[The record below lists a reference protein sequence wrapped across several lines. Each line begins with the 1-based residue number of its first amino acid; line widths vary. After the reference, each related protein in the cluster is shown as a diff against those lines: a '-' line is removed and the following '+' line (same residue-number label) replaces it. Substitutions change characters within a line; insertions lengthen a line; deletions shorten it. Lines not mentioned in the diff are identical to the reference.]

1 MRVRF
6 LGIGEAFPI
15 YEHNASLLVDDSI
28 LLDCGFDVP
37 KQLLKCAGV
46 SPVQVVF
53 ITHLH
58 GDHFAGTSA
67 LFMMCR
73 QSARQEPMIVVGQRG
88 TEMRVQQNFLTHF
101 ENFQDV
107 GFPIEF
113 VEVEPGATW
122 KHGDYIFR
130 FAAGRHTI
138 TNLGVRIEDSR
149 GKALVYSG
157 DTEPCQELAALS
169 TGADMLVHDCYSVDT
184 PRSGHTSARDLA
196 QQIEAYGVKKLVP
209 IHFQKNAERK
219 RILRTLENSFSGRVA
234 LPEELTEW
242 VL

>member
-1 MRVRF
+1 MKVRF

-15 YEHNASLLVDDSI
+15 YEHNTSLLVDDSI
-28 LLDCGFDVP
+28 LFDCGFDVP
-37 KQLLKCAGV
+37 KQLLKCTEA
-46 SPVQVVF
+46 SHVQVVF
-53 ITHLH
+53 VSHLH

-73 QSARQEPMIVVGQRG
+73 EAARQQPMIVVGQQG
-88 TEMRVQQNFLTHF
+88 TRMRVQQNFLSHF
-101 ENFQDV
+101 ENLQNL

-113 VEVEPGATW
+113 AEVEPGGVW

-130 FAAGRHTI
+130 FAAGKHTI
-138 TNLGVRIEDSR
+138 ANLGVRIEDSQ

-157 DTEPCQELAALS
+157 DTEPCQELATLS
-169 TGADMLVHDCYSVDT
+169 TGADMLVHDCYSVDAS
-184 PRSGHTSARDLA
+184 RWGHTSARDLA

-209 IHFQKNAERK
+209 IHFQKDAEREK
-219 RILRTLENSFSGRVA
+219 ILRTLENSFRGRVT
-234 LPEELTEW
+234 LPEELREW